1 MKKEIRYIGRVI
13 LLLDIPNLTS
23 MKIDKVKK
31 AKRFFNASTKEEIDE
46 MIGKEILTLTGVGIF
61 GCIVGYTKET
71 SIEFEG
77 DEYINEKN
85 SIEFYGDLTQEQMDD
100 LQASYLSKI
109 SNEVIW

>member
-1 MKKEIRYIGRVI
+1 MKKEIKYIGRVI
-13 LLLDIPNLTS
+13 YLVGKLHIKAD
-23 MKIDKVKK
+23 KI
-31 AKRFFNASTKEEIDE
+31 FEASTKEEIQGLISLD
-46 MIGKEILTLTGVGIF
+46 ILSQVGKGVV
-61 GCIVGYTKET
+61 GCIIGYTKET

-100 LQASYLSKI
+100 LQASYLDKI